1 MIATKKIIVMLM
13 GVALSGCAS
22 LSIMQPVAQQN
33 FKNADAL
40 DNNLT
45 TFFAADEGL
54 FQAVIESQ
62 LIDSYR
68 EVIRSVQANDNPHS
82 SDMTQIVSYYT
93 QEAAKLKDSLNNLSE
108 ESRAIEIIRFQSDRP
123 LTAAVAFGDMLPMV
137 AAAKWMGFD
146 AIYRQPATAKANKF
160 ALMRK
165 HFQDLNIL
173 EQKEQ
178 AARDLLQ
185 SYTERKTALLQQSK
199 VAREIATQM
208 LTATNANTDT
218 SGLLQSAMQNERVA
232 QGFDDYV
239 LKKTGSPE
247 RKKAA
252 EDLLK
257 SLVIKK

>member
-1 MIATKKIIVMLM
+1 MVSRKIVVMLM

-22 LSIMQPVAQQN
+22 MTLMQPVAQQN

-40 DNNLT
+40 ENNIT
-45 TFFAADEGL
+45 TFFDADEAF
-54 FQAVIESQ
+54 FQAVVESQ

-82 SDMTQIVSYYT
+82 NDMTQIASYYT
-93 QEAAKLKDSLNNLSE
+93 QEAAKLKDSLSSLSE
-108 ESRAIEIIRFQSDRP
+108 ESRAIEVTHFQSDRP
-123 LTAAVAFGDMLPMV
+123 LTAAVAFSDMLPMV
-137 AAAKWMGFD
+137 AAAKWIGFD
-146 AIYRQPATAKANKF
+146 AIYRQPSSSKANKF
-160 ALMRK
+160 VLMRK
-165 HFQDLNIL
+165 HFQDLAIL

-185 SYTERKTALLQQSK
+185 SYNERKTALLQQSK
-199 VAREIATQM
+199 TGREIALQM
-208 LTATNANTDT
+208 LTATNTNTDT
-218 SGLLQSAMQNERVA
+218 SGLLQSAMQNDRVV

-239 LKKTGSPE
+239 LKKTGSPA

-257 SLVIKK
+257 SLFMPK